1 MVGKRGQFTI
11 SIVLGFVLIS
21 SFAFLLFARSIVV
34 QDKLRTQAD
43 MIVQEA
49 IRSSNINFYV
59 KSCLD
64 RVVDDAVYL
73 LSLQGGKLY
82 KNQGGSY
89 PNPIDVGQDY
99 LVFNLTST
107 FYNISFYNYT
117 NVSYGILPNFNS
129 SCVYPSPP
137 SYPFPNTS
145 IDLIKWTYHNKSS
158 LLYGCSLNTGALG
171 VLSLPPLCDPNGTN
185 RLNASGQDASLYRF
199 GACKFGYGNN
209 SVQEQLQT
217 YISNS
222 LKSCVNFSIFENIGY
237 NVTVLN
243 DPNSTVTLAEK
254 YFVTNATYPFLVKL
268 GRSKFRTYAD
278 FELKKNVRL
287 KQVYEYIQR
296 LLEQEYK
303 NIHFNI
309 ESDYRNPRLGW
320 DTKIT
325 LIRAVNPCKE
335 CGVGQFDDIFQLVDN
350 ESLIGGNPLIFQFA
364 VKNRAPVL
372 DWIHFGMRYNIVV
385 KEGQD
390 IRIDPFGL
398 DPDENFVVYNYSGWM
413 EEFNSSFNEVGCE
426 ADPEGCRAN
435 PSLYVGNQPWNKVRN
450 WTNSELFQETRR
462 NASYR
467 TSRRDLGL
475 HYTLVHVKDE
485 GGLEDYQN
493 ISIMVGDIPVV
504 VPSGDNIYDD
514 ISSLNASIEDPYIL
528 NALARS
534 YFTDV
539 LEFKWQDTLE
549 PFTIFTTETEITLPY
564 ELDPTT
570 TIEDIDTKIF
580 KELDLLNPQREI
592 TLKGRYDDNGVE
604 RWTDPPSMMVL
615 DVHECLPHIN
625 DGDPW
630 PYPYNTGDEFQASHA
645 CCDDGSVVEWG
656 KILSANTNTNCFEYT
671 EYGSNISFLDINNFY
686 GNPSINPPEVFH
698 LEPDIFDEND
708 IIKREIF
715 RLCDGSRGNIC
726 NGSITDMRTK
736 EDDCDDYTDLT
747 PSLLDDERCSG
758 PEYTTPST
766 SAVSCFSYGLH
777 DSFEKLFST
786 LDRFDN
792 PSNGI
797 CNEGLR
803 CATGEGGLFK
813 LIGGGNFKCKGL
825 CNGGGCDYPAECVCG
840 QFDDLNQNCGA
851 SPWCDDKLPGTSRSI
866 TGGLYGKTERGCS
879 NTCQELACSPYIFQ
893 GNSCRSIS
901 TSDSHCDDDYY
912 HEVDGNKCI
921 RCDGNSVEKFGK
933 PDEVDNL
940 CESDPTSPD
949 SNCNADLQ
957 CDEKEPNKAICS
969 ENINTGGFC
978 SSFCLYQQP
987 TNKCDSRCPSYSGDN
1002 SCNEK
1007 TEGETCDTNRECN
1020 SNCECILVF

>member
-11 SIVLGFVLIS
+11 FIVLGFVLIS

-89 PNPIDVGQDY
+89 QNPIGVGQDY
-99 LVFNLTST
+99 LVFNLTSA

-185 RLNASGQDASLYRF
+185 RLNASGQDASFYRF

-243 DPNSTVTLAEK
+243 DPNSTVTFAEK
-254 YFVTNATYPFLVKL
+254 YFVTNVTYPFLVKL

-320 DTKIT
+320 DTKMT
-325 LIRAVNPCKE
+325 LIRAVNPCRE

-398 DPDENFVVYNYSGWM
+398 DPDENLVVYNYSGWM

-435 PSLYVGNQPWNKVRN
+435 PSLYVDNQPWNKVRN

-475 HYTLVHVKDE
+475 HHTLVHVKDE

-504 VPSGDNIYDD
+504 IPSGDNIYDD
-514 ISSLNASIEDPYIL
+514 ISPLNASIEDPYIL
-528 NALARS
+528 NALTRS

-549 PFTIFTTETEITLPY
+549 PFTIFTTETEITLPT
-564 ELDPTT
+564 ENLDPPL
-570 TIEDIDTKIF
+570 IEEIKTKNF
-580 KELDLLNPQREI
+580 TVVDPQHEI

-604 RWTDPPSMMVL
+604 RWTDPSMIAV
-615 DVHECLPHIN
+615 DVHECLPHR
-625 DGDPW
+625 DYAA
-630 PYPYNTGDEFQASHA
+630 PYPYNSWIGDDSIVDYANEQNPFLADHT
-645 CCDDGSVVEWG
+645 CCNDDPTSWG
-656 KILSANTNTNCFEYT
+656 KRTTNNICYEYT
-671 EYGSNISFLDINNFY
+671 DYGSYWSIDTSIFNWDPYDPNLNTYISSYIPL
-686 GNPSINPPEVFH
+686 SSEQK
-698 LEPDIFDEND
+698 ND
-708 IIKREIF
+708 ILQRTFTRK
-715 RLCDGSRGNIC
+715 CDGSRGNIC
-726 NGSITDMRTK
+726 KGTADQVITI
-736 EDDCDDYTDLT
+736 EQPCTDFSEG
-747 PSLLDDERCSG
+747 PDERCSG
-758 PEYTTPST
+758 PSSDFTTFGYTEKTLPSCNT
-766 SAVSCFSYGLH
+766 YYETTFEEIFLSGTGSCDHEELCSNLGDGGYGVGGYYH
-777 DSFEKLFST
+777 
-786 LDRFDN
+786 
-792 PSNGI
+792 
-797 CNEGLR
+797 CN
-803 CATGEGGLFK
+803 ATCDGS
-813 LIGGGNFKCKGL
+813 
-825 CNGGGCDYPAECVCG
+825 GGCTRTIPNLCRDCRDVIDTFAQDRDLNYDCPDPYCLEEARPCIDGFKGDCNDANPNGCKNVRPRQTHIEQCSSCPNCMFSEYDIRDENGNGKPESCYERLIDPDTHEVVCSTHCG
-840 QFDDLNQNCGA
+840 QDWFAGSCCGDDDDEHYLDGPDLNEIGI
-851 SPWCDDKLPGTSRSI
+851 S
-866 TGGLYGKTERGCS
+866 Y
-879 NTCQELACSPYIFQ
+879 AC
-893 GNSCRSIS
+893 
-901 TSDSHCDDDYY
+901 CDDDNDCVYNSICY
-912 HEVDGNKCI
+912 DHLETEDIDNDMVD
-921 RCDGNSVEKFGK
+921 
-933 PDEVDNL
+933 
-940 CESDPTSPD
+940 
-949 SNCNADLQ
+949 
-957 CDEKEPNKAICS
+957 
-969 ENINTGGFC
+969 
-978 SSFCLYQQP
+978 
-987 TNKCDSRCPSYSGDN
+987 
-1002 SCNEK
+1002 
-1007 TEGETCDTNRECN
+1007 ETCNNGVWSD
-1020 SNCECILVF
+1020 F